1 MLELILKGLK
11 IIGGMY
17 SDFRE
22 AAELKN
28 EDELRAFVDKLEQ
41 TGAEL
46 TGRIRAQAPDQPTED
61 PGDTPE

>member
-17 SDFRE
+17 SDFQE
-22 AAELKN
+22 AAELK
-28 EDELRAFVDKLEQ
+28 DEAELKAFVDKLEQ

-46 TGRIRAQAPDQPTED
+46 TGRIRAQAPDPPTD
-61 PGDTPE
+61 PGDATE